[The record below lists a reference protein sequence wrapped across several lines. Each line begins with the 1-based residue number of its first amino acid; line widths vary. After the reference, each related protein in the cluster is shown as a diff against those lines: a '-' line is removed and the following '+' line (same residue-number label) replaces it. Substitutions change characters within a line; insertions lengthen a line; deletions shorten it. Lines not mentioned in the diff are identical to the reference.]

1 MRDFCK
7 KKPWRNV
14 WKTVC
19 FPVFPFF
26 LLLISA
32 LPVNTYARNPVNNPS
47 KVKKSFKIKS
57 FTKENTEA
65 QTVPSLTETIN
76 KQSTNP
82 NIIEV
87 FDSTLFDETTEV
99 LDHPSLMW
107 LHNPEIK
114 EKRRKIVGTQ
124 SSSFEPWWKM
134 ELDAFLQEDRLDY
147 KALMRTRINAKVLT
161 QLNSFFFAQAEFEL
175 MTGIGSIQTIDQRPG
190 DTSGISQREL
200 LLLLKTTNWL
210 TVQFGTINQR
220 FLQAPLLLA
229 KIPFPSIVENIE
241 LFAGKYN
248 NLFLSFQQAVPTT
261 FSDDHSIY
269 IQSLAKIPFLMTKS
283 FFWNYDPKSFYKI
296 KFNSTFFHY
305 STLPSDI
312 AQNSWANGNSISENP
327 ASFKYNYT
335 GFYFGLEPSF
345 QLFPNLGL
353 KLKVHYIN
361 NLRDMEKIEELN
373 QGILY
378 SLEVPFDITENIR
391 LTSIIEYFISQ
402 PDASVA
408 AYNSERY
415 GHSNRTGFVGELI
428 LSFYNRNMEVGI
440 RHLNSRAVR
449 TGGPKE
455 DQSYYLLFLRTGY
468 AKI

>member
-7 KKPWRNV
+7 KKPERSV
-14 WKTVC
+14 WKAIC
-19 FPVFPFF
+19 FPTF
-26 LLLISA
+26 LFIVYV
-32 LPVNTYARNPVNNPS
+32 LPLNTYSKNQNPVNN
-47 KVKKSFKIKS
+47 SFKIKTS
-57 FTKENTEA
+57 TQEHTET
-65 QTVPSLTETIN
+65 QDTPSLTETID
-76 KQSTNP
+76 KQTANP

-99 LDHPSLMW
+99 LDQPFPIW
-107 LHNPEIK
+107 LHNPEIQ
-114 EKRRKIVGTQ
+114 EKRSKIVGTQ
-124 SSSFEPWWKM
+124 SSSFESWWKM
-134 ELDAFLQEDRLDY
+134 ELDGFLQEDRIDY
-147 KALMRTRINAKVLT
+147 RALMRTRINAKVLT
-161 QLNSFFFAQAEFEL
+161 QLNSFLFAQAEFEL
-175 MTGIGSIQTIDQRPG
+175 LTGVGSIQTIDQRPG

-241 LFAGKYN
+241 LFTGKQHT
-248 NLFLSFQQAVPTT
+248 LFLSFQQAVPTT

-269 IQSLAKIPFLMTKS
+269 IQSLAKVPFLMTKS
-283 FFWNYDPKSFYKI
+283 FFWNYDSKSFYKV

-305 STLPSDI
+305 SVLPSDI
-312 AQNSWANGNSISENP
+312 AQNSWANGNSIVENP

-345 QLFPNLGL
+345 QLFSNLGL
-353 KLKVHYIN
+353 RLKAHYIN
-361 NLRDMEKIEELN
+361 NLRDMDEEDLN

-391 LTSIIEYFISQ
+391 LTPVIEYFVTQ

-449 TGGPKE
+449 TGGSKE
-455 DQSYYLLFLRTGY
+455 NQSYYLLFLRTGY